1 MSDTI
6 YHNARVYTVNDDQPW
21 AEAIHVRDG
30 KILAIGSSAE
40 VLKAAGNAQTIDLA
54 GRMVMPGIHDAHSH
68 LIWAARR
75 QLEHSCQLDDP
86 QTLDE
91 LAAQLRAYWHK
102 RGDKRG
108 DNHGHKHADRGWLFG
123 SVYNPLVFTADVLTR
138 QWLDDVLPGVPI
150 VIHDF
155 SYHNVM
161 ANSLALAAAG
171 IDRDTPSTPR
181 GTVVKD
187 AVSGEPTGVLREQA
201 WAPLYMVAPEFTAQ
215 ENALALHKAAAI
227 CNAYGI
233 TSVQEA
239 SANRPFL
246 AAAKCLD
253 DAGNLNL
260 NLTCHIP
267 WGSLILAQCERD
279 EQERVIAERAQYAGK
294 RVNVN
299 AIKVALDGTSMAPTF
314 SHVPLDPH
322 TDVPITY
329 NLLLDSD
336 ELSAKIRAWTADGMI
351 VKSHCTG
358 YGSVRIGLDNYE
370 RASSVERKPGQMH
383 DIAHAHYVSNADRER
398 FAELG
403 VIAEMSPAIW
413 HIPEYQEAL
422 GRAYDFRT
430 LHAHG
435 ATMTVGS
442 DWLLPPTPNL
452 FPALAGMLEHGDESV
467 PLSVGVRMLTLN
479 GAIAV
484 GRSAQCGSLEP
495 GKDATFIVLDRNL
508 FEASPEQI
516 AGTQVLTTVLQ
527 GQRVFERNEAWQA

>member
-1 MSDTI
+1 MSGTI
-6 YHNARVYTVNDDQPW
+6 YHNARVYTVNEDQPW

-30 KILAIGSSAE
+30 KILAIGSSEA
-40 VLKAAGNAQTIDLA
+40 LLNAGGAAQTVDLA
-54 GRMVMPGIHDAHSH
+54 GRMVMPGIHDAHTH
-68 LIWAARR
+68 LIWAAQR
-75 QLEHSCQLDDP
+75 QLEQSCQLDDP

-91 LAAQLRAYWHK
+91 LAAQLRAYWQK
-102 RGDKRG
+102 RSAQGRG
-108 DNHGHKHADRGWLFG
+108 GWLFG
-123 SVYNPLVFTADVLTR
+123 SVYNPLVLTAEVLTR
-138 QWLDDVLPGVPI
+138 QWLDEVIPGVPI

-161 ANSLALAAAG
+161 ANSLAMAAAG

-187 AVSGEPTGVLREQA
+187 PVSGEPTGLLREQA
-201 WAPLYMVAPEFTAQ
+201 WAPLYMVAPAATAE
-215 ENALALHKAAAI
+215 ENALALLKAASI
-227 CNAYGI
+227 CNEYGI
-233 TSVQEA
+233 TSAQEA

-246 AAAKCLD
+246 AAAKHLD
-253 DAGNLNL
+253 DSGSLHL

-267 WGSLILAQCERD
+267 WGSLFLAQCERD
-279 EQERVIAERAQYAGK
+279 EQERVIAERASYAGK
-294 RVNVN
+294 RVDVD

-314 SHVPLDPH
+314 SHVPLDPQ

-336 ELSAKIRAWTADGMI
+336 ELSAKIEEWTAQGMI

-358 YGSVRIGLDNYE
+358 FGSVRIGLDNYE
-370 RASSVERKPGQMH
+370 RAGSVERRPGQMH
-383 DIAHAHYVSNADRER
+383 DIAHAHYVSEADRGR
-398 FAELG
+398 FAQLG

-413 HIPEYQEAL
+413 HIPEYQQAL
-422 GRAYDFRT
+422 GKAYDFRT
-430 LHAHG
+430 LHECG

-479 GAIAV
+479 GAVAV
-484 GRSAQCGSLEP
+484 GRDAQRGSLEV
-495 GKDATFIVLDRNL
+495 GKDATFIVLDRNI
-508 FEASPEQI
+508 FESSPQQI

-527 GQRVFERNEAWQA
+527 GQHVFERAQA